1 MNFSQDGILP
11 ALVNRELFYHQ
22 FTKESDICMKR
33 YLPFIIIGGVA
44 LALLLVGTL
53 LFRANQPEATTT
65 ALPAPSPEATTAA
78 VTPAAASEELTLGPK
93 TAVPKAFVNIEE
105 YGDYQCPP
113 CGNLHPM
120 VSRVKKE
127 FGDKVKL
134 TFYQLP
140 LTQIHKNAMA
150 AARAAVAA
158 KLQNKFWE
166 MHNRLYDTQLVWAE
180 LEDIQPIV
188 LSYAKEIGLDVEK
201 FKRDMDGRQ
210 VAALIQADVQRAASL
225 KYESTPTLIVEGQ
238 EFPTEKLS
246 EDNLRL
252 VINRFL
258 APSDGQIKR

>member
-1 MNFSQDGILP
+1 MVSCPRSVRTG
-11 ALVNRELFYHQ
+11 LFHHK
-22 FTKESDICMKR
+22 FNKESDISMKR
-33 YLPFIIIGGVA
+33 SLPFIIIGGV
-44 LALLLVGTL
+44 LVALLLVGTL
-53 LFRANQPEATTT
+53 MFQSSQPETTT
-65 ALPAPSPEATTAA
+65 ALPAPAPEA
-78 VTPAAASEELTLGPK
+78 TPAAAASPAKSDDIALGPK
-93 TAVPKAFVNIEE
+93 VAVPKAVVNIEE

-127 FGDKVKL
+127 FGDKIHF

-166 MHNRLYDTQLVWAE
+166 MHNRLYDTQQVWAE
-180 LEDIQPIV
+180 LESIQPIV
-188 LSYAKEIGLDVEK
+188 LSYAKEIGLDLDK
-201 FKRDMDGRQ
+201 FKRDMEGRQ
-210 VAALIQADVQRAASL
+210 VAGLIQADGQRAASL
-225 KYESTPTLIVEGQ
+225 KYESTPTLVVEGQ

-258 APSDGQIKR
+258 TGK

>member
-1 MNFSQDGILP
+1 
-11 ALVNRELFYHQ
+11 
-22 FTKESDICMKR
+22 MKR
-33 YLPFIIIGGVA
+33 SLPFIIIGGV
-44 LALLLVGTL
+44 LVALLVAGTL
-53 LFRANQPEATTT
+53 MFQSSQPDATTT
-65 ALPAPSPEATTAA
+65 ALPAPSPEATAA
-78 VTPAAASEELTLGPK
+78 TAAASPAASDEIALGPK
-93 TAVPKAFVNIEE
+93 VAVPKAFVNLEE

-127 FGDKVKL
+127 FGDKVRL

-166 MHNRLYDTQLVWAE
+166 MHNRLYDTQTVWAE

-188 LSYAKEIGLDVEK
+188 LSYAKEIGLDLDK
-201 FKRDMDGRQ
+201 FKRDMEGRQ
-210 VAALIQADVQRAASL
+210 VAALIQADTQRAASL

-258 APSDGQIKR
+258 TGK